1 MGTMVP
7 TPARVLGRSQL
18 AREEA
23 LGLPHKPYRKAGQ
36 QRRLWSC
43 VVTTGTLPVL
53 PIWAQKAGGATEAGH
68 RLPAAPTNP
77 AVLSQLGMPRGKPT
91 VPQRRAPCPLMEKT
105 LRGQVTAPQ
114 PPILL
119 SSGAH
124 LVSQPKCQERFRGS
138 AAKVMAV
145 PSVRT
150 SESLARCH
158 EWGLMIGT
166 FLLPGKAKGK

>member
-1 MGTMVP
+1 MVPSHLPCSGALRMGPMVP

-43 VVTTGTLPVL
+43 VVATGTLSVL

-77 AVLSQLGMPRGKPT
+77 AVLSQPGMPRGKPA
-91 VPQRRAPCPLMEKT
+91 VPQRRAPCPLMEKAF
-105 LRGQVTAPQ
+105 RGQGTAPS
-114 PPILL
+114 PPPFFPLAL
-119 SSGAH
+119 TSSR
-124 LVSQPKCQERFRGS
+124 SPS
-138 AAKVMAV
+138 ARRDSGGQQQRSWRCPQSGLRRAWLDAM
-145 PSVRT
+145 
-150 SESLARCH
+150 SEA
-158 EWGLMIGT
+158 
-166 FLLPGKAKGK
+166 